1 MGARLMRL
9 LALMLAVFLQ
19 LFAGASAAE
28 RITDILGR
36 SIDLADPPQRVVLGD
51 SLDFIFLSLLLDDPA
66 APIVGWAGA
75 DRIAASLL
83 PLDRRRFPELDRI
96 ASLGDPNAGGFSVEA
111 ALALEPDVAVLGP
124 GYTPDDNVVR
134 QLERAGV
141 AVVFIGAASDTVSRG
156 RREITGSMRILGEM
170 FGKADRAG
178 AFTRF
183 YDERMDR
190 IEALVA
196 DRALSPS
203 VLVEAHAN
211 SADCCWSPG
220 STSNYV
226 AFAGGRNIADGNTR
240 RLARPHFGLLAKCKR
255 FAVLERCQGQ
265 AL

>member
-1 MGARLMRL
+1 MRL

-36 SIDLADPPQRVVLGD
+36 SIDLAGPPQRVVLGD

-124 GYTPDDNVVR
+124 GYTPMTTSS
-134 QLERAGV
+134 
-141 AVVFIGAASDTVSRG
+141 ASSKKRVSRSCSSA
-156 RREITGSMRILGEM
+156 RPPIRS
-170 FGKADRAG
+170 AAG
-178 AFTRF
+178 
-183 YDERMDR
+183 DERSPAR
-190 IEALVA
+190 CASSA
-196 DRALSPS
+196 RCSAKRTARAPSPDS
-203 VLVEAHAN
+203 MT
-211 SADCCWSPG
+211 SAW
-220 STSNYV
+220 
-226 AFAGGRNIADGNTR
+226 IASKG
-240 RLARPHFGLLAKCKR
+240 
-255 FAVLERCQGQ
+255 
-265 AL
+265 